1 MTPSG
6 HTDPFARDHL
16 PPRDLWPDFVLP
28 EGSVFDY
35 PERLNAAAALLD
47 GAADAGWTDRPLVLS
62 DGPAWTYGDLRRRA
76 SQIAHALR
84 DDLGLVP
91 GNRVL
96 LHGPNTPELAA
107 CWFAIGLAGG
117 IVVATMPLLR
127 AFELGY
133 TCEKAQI
140 RLALCDAA
148 CAAAAEGVEGGPLER
163 IVRFNAFPE
172 GDDGA
177 RDELAALADGK
188 PTTVDA
194 VDTAADDVA
203 LIAFTSGTTGTA
215 KATMH
220 FHRDVLAICDAFPR
234 TLGLTA
240 DDVVTGTP
248 PLAFTFGLG
257 GELLFPMRVGAST
270 AFIPKPSVPSLL
282 DTLETHRATVCFTS
296 PTAYRAMLGH
306 LEGRDL
312 SALRLCVSAGEPLP
326 APTFH
331 AWRDATGLEIVD
343 GIGSTEMLHI
353 FLSSPPGQGRPGAT
367 GKPIPGYDA
376 KVVGKDGREVGPG
389 TVGLLAVRGPT
400 GCRYLDDPARQRQYV
415 KDGWNYPG
423 DAYLVDD
430 DGFFHYQSR
439 ADDMII
445 TSGYNVS
452 GLQVESAL
460 LLHPAVA
467 ECGVIG
473 VPDAERGH
481 LVKAFVAVHEG
492 VEAGEALAT
501 ELQDFVKAQIAPYKY
516 PRAVQFLDALPR
528 TQTGKLQ
535 RFRLRDL

>member
-1 MTPSG
+1 M
-6 HTDPFARDHL
+6 
-16 PPRDLWPDFVLP
+16 
-28 EGSVFDY
+28 
-35 PERLNAAAALLD
+35 
-47 GAADAGWTDRPLVLS
+47 
-62 DGPAWTYGDLRRRA
+62 
-76 SQIAHALR
+76 
-84 DDLGLVP
+84 P

-107 CWFAIGLAGG
+107 CWFGIVLAGG

-127 AFELGY
+127 AYELGY

-148 CAAAAEGVEGGPLER
+148 FREAVDGVEGGPLER
-163 IVRFNAFPE
+163 VVTFGGASA
-172 GDDGA
+172 DGS
-177 RDELAALADGK
+177 ELGALADGK
-188 PTTVDA
+188 PTA
-194 VDTAADDVA
+194 FEPVDTAGDDVA
-203 LIAFTSGTTGTA
+203 LVAFTSGTTGKA
-215 KATMH
+215 KATAH

-234 TLGLTA
+234 ACLDLGPG
-240 DDVVTGTP
+240 DVVAGTP

-257 GELLFPMRVGAST
+257 GELLFPMRYGAAT
-270 AFIPKPSVPSLL
+270 AFIPKPSVPALL
-282 DTLETHRATVCFTS
+282 DTLETHRATVCVTS

-306 LEGRDL
+306 LDGRDL
-312 SALRLCVSAGEPLP
+312 GALRVCISAGEPLP

-331 AWRDATGLEIVD
+331 AWREATGIEIVD

-353 FLSSPPGQGRPGAT
+353 FLSAPPGAGRPGAT
-367 GKPIPGYDA
+367 GKPIGGYEA
-376 KVVGKDGREVGPG
+376 KVVDEDGREVPPG

-400 GCRYLDDPARQRQYV
+400 GCRYLDDEARQARYV
-415 KDGWNYPG
+415 RDGWNYPG
-423 DAYLVDD
+423 DAYLVDE

-439 ADDMII
+439 TDDMII

-460 LLHPAVA
+460 LQHPAVA

-481 LVKAFVAVHEG
+481 LVTAFVVARPDAEP
-492 VEAGEALAT
+492 GEALAK

-528 TQTGKLQ
+528 TLTGKLQ
-535 RFRLRDL
+535 RFRLRDPDDA